1 MSTNKK
7 QTSAF
12 IYTAPRQMEV
22 RSVETP
28 PPGSG
33 QLRCQSICSLVSIGT
48 EMTCYAREVEPGS
61 VWDAWIQYPFEPGY
75 SSVGRVL
82 DVGEGVEGFAPGD
95 ILCSNAPHRGSFVDS
110 DDAVYPVPAG
120 VSAESASWFQLNIIV
135 QNGIRETNPV
145 LGETAVVIGLGPLGQ
160 LAVRLLGLCGL
171 SRLVAVDPSQERCAL
186 AEGHGPD
193 VILAVTADK
202 AVKQVKELTGGRG
215 ADIVFDITGHPAVFH
230 SAQHMLARRGRLGL
244 IGDVPKPSQQS
255 LTHDIVSNS
264 ISIVGAH
271 GSTPPRTG
279 NDYYRWGKYELTAF
293 FFELIAS
300 GKISLDSLTTHRI
313 TPGEA
318 PAKYAE
324 IHGNRG
330 AYMGVIVDWQQEVQR

>member
-1 MSTNKK
+1 MSTTKK

-22 RSVETP
+22 RTVETP
-28 PPGSG
+28 PPGTG
-33 QLRCQSICSLVSIGT
+33 QIRCQSICSLISIGT
-48 EMTCYAREVEPGS
+48 EMTCYAREVEAGS
-61 VWDAWIQYPFEPGY
+61 VWDEWIQYPFEPGY
-75 SSVGRVL
+75 CSVGSVL
-82 DVGEGVEGFAPGD
+82 DVGEGVADFAPGD
-95 ILCSNAPHRGSFVDS
+95 VICSNAPHRGNFTDN
-110 DDAVYPVPAG
+110 AENIYLVPEG

-145 LGETAVVIGLGPLGQ
+145 LGETAVVVGLGPLGQ

-171 SRLVAVDPSQERCAL
+171 RRLVAVDPSPERCAL

-193 VILAVTADK
+193 NILAVTADK
-202 AVKQVKELTGGRG
+202 AVEQVKELTSGRG

-230 SAQHMLARRGRLGL
+230 AAQHMLARRGRLGL
-244 IGDVPKPSQQS
+244 IGDVPKPGLQS

-271 GSTPPRTG
+271 GATPPRTG
-279 NDYYRWGKYELTAF
+279 NDYYRWGKAELTEF

-300 GKISLDSLTTHRI
+300 GKINLDSLTTHRI
-313 TPGEA
+313 TPEEA

-324 IHGNRG
+324 IHGNRD
-330 AYMGVIVDWQQEVQR
+330 AYMGVVVDWQWEARR